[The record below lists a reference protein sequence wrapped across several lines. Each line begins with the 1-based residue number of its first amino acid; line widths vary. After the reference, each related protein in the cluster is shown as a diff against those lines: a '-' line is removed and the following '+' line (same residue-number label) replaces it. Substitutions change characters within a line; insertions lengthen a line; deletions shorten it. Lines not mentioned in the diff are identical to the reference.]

1 MRGGF
6 DTYEITRRYIDIGKM
21 YHFHLRD
28 VSTHIPPTDSMCPCG
43 TGKGRLKEIFQA
55 LNDSQTK
62 PLMMLEYE
70 HDFDNP
76 MPYLIQ
82 SVNEINRLCEE
93 LIKANDEKARTGDTI
108 LLPAYKARNFSRND
122 NARERY

>member
-1 MRGGF
+1 
-6 DTYEITRRYIDIGKM
+6 
-21 YHFHLRD
+21 
-28 VSTHIPPTDSMCPCG
+28 
-43 TGKGRLKEIFQA
+43 
-55 LNDSQTK
+55 
-62 PLMMLEYE
+62 MMLEYE

-108 LLPAYKARNFSRND
+108 LLPAYKARISPEMTMQGKVPKPPSTVGTIRPNPYHGPLLSCRD
-122 NARERY
+122 TIKC